1 MENGGSSTSNTLSE
15 NERSSGILRD
25 PWEEAS
31 AGASEGLLGGSPAAS
46 GAGEEGHDPDEVT
59 VQIDSAHGVPGA
71 RGDGKEA
78 SDVPV
83 FVDESGRRSRT
94 FRRIGIAIALA
105 CASYAVVIAA
115 TLLSGSA
122 VAPWLPV
129 PGQNDD
135 KPAERVDT
143 TRPPS
148 PSATPT
154 RPGFAAPVHP
164 GVTASGSASGA
175 PGAGAAPR
183 ASGSA
188 APPSASAAVPRPS
201 PSASVRRP
209 SPAPSGESLAPAPS
223 SPAASPPPD
232 PSPSTSPQP
241 SPDSSPS
248 PAGGA
253 DGPVA

>member
-1 MENGGSSTSNTLSE
+1 MPGG
-15 NERSSGILRD
+15 
-25 PWEEAS
+25 
-31 AGASEGLLGGSPAAS
+31 
-46 GAGEEGHDPDEVT
+46 GEEGHDPAEVT
-59 VQIDSAHGVPGA
+59 VQLDSPHGVPGA
-71 RGDGKEA
+71 RGDGQEA
-78 SDVPV
+78 SDAPV

-94 FRRIGIAIALA
+94 FRRIGIAVALA
-105 CASYAVVIAA
+105 CGAYAVVIVA

-122 VAPWLPV
+122 GAPWLPV

-135 KPAERVDT
+135 KPAEQVDT

-148 PSATPT
+148 SPATPT
-154 RPGFAAPVHP
+154 QPGFAAPVHP
-164 GVTASGSASGA
+164 GVTASGSASEA
-175 PGAGAAPR
+175 PGAGGAPR

-188 APPSASAAVPRPS
+188 VPPSASAAVPRPS

-209 SPAPSGESLAPAPS
+209 SPAPTGESPAPASS

-232 PSPSTSPQP
+232 ASPSPSTQP